1 MTDPKMRVGV
11 LSSSISRLS
20 GGLFYSVRALS
31 TGIAE
36 CGSEV
41 SVFSLDDAHSDEDI
55 LEWGELSVS
64 TSPVV
69 GPGAIGYSP
78 KLAASVREF
87 SPDVVHVHGLWQY
100 TSCVAHQE
108 YRKRGVPYVMSP
120 RGMLDPWA
128 VQNSGWKKK
137 IAAFLYE
144 SRNMRD
150 SMCMHALNR
159 SEALSIRGY
168 GLKQPI
174 CVLPN
179 GVNLPPVELL
189 EPERCEGGKKR
200 IVFIGRIHPKK
211 GIREMLD
218 AWARGWKEFRPLMDS
233 WELVIAGWD
242 DGGHLAA
249 LKEHAANLGILDSV
263 SFPGSVYGDDKVKL
277 LRSAEWFILP
287 SHSEGMP
294 MAVLEA
300 WSYGV
305 PAILTPACNLP
316 EGFSSGAA
324 VSIDPN
330 AGSIFEGLLQV
341 FETSIADRDAMGAA
355 ARTLVEDHFTWSQ
368 IAREMQGVY
377 EWMRGDAAAPACLFD

>member
-1 MTDPKMRVGV
+1 MKVAV
-11 LSSSISRLS
+11 LSSSISRLA

-31 TGIAE
+31 TGIAA

-41 SVFSLDDAHSDEDI
+41 SVFSLKDAHSEED
-55 LEWGELSVS
+55 LAGWGTLKVS
-64 TSPVV
+64 TSRVV
-69 GPGAIGYSP
+69 GPAAVGYSP
-78 KLAASVREF
+78 VLAASVKAF
-87 SPDVVHVHGLWQY
+87 APNVIHVHGLWQY
-100 TSCVAHQE
+100 TSCVAHQQFS
-108 YRKRGVPYVMSP
+108 KCGVPYVMSP

-128 VQNSGWKKK
+128 VGNSGLKKK
-137 IAAFLYE
+137 LAAFLYE
-144 SRNMRD
+144 SRNLKGAA
-150 SMCMHALNR
+150 CMHALNR
-159 SEALSIRGY
+159 SEALSIREY
-168 GLKQPI
+168 GLTQPI

-179 GVNLPPVELL
+179 GVNLPSAELL
-189 EPERCEGGKKR
+189 EPEKRKDEKKR
-200 IVFIGRIHPKK
+200 VVFIGRIHPKK
-211 GIREMLD
+211 GIRDMLD
-218 AWARGWKEFRPLMDS
+218 AWARVWQEFRPLMER

-305 PAILTPACNLP
+305 PAVLTPACNLP

-324 VSIDPN
+324 VSIDPHS
-330 AGSIFEGLLQV
+330 ASIFEGFLKVL
-341 FETSIADRDAMGAA
+341 EMPMAERNTMGAS

>member
-1 MTDPKMRVGV
+1 MKVAV
-11 LSSSISRLS
+11 LSSSISRLA

-69 GPGAIGYSP
+69 GPGAIGYSS
-78 KLAASVREF
+78 KLAASMREF
-87 SPDVVHVHGLWQY
+87 APDVIHVHGLWQY
-100 TSCVAHQE
+100 TSCVAHQQ
-108 YRKRGVPYVMSP
+108 YRKAGVPYVMSP

-128 VQNSGWKKK
+128 VGNSGLKKK
-137 IAAFLYE
+137 LAAFLYE
-144 SRNMRD
+144 SRNLKGAA
-150 SMCMHALNR
+150 CMHALNR
-159 SEALSIRGY
+159 SEALSIREY
-168 GLKQPI
+168 GLTQPI

-179 GVNLPPVELL
+179 GVNLPSAELL
-189 EPERCEGGKKR
+189 EPEKCESGKKR
-200 IVFIGRIHPKK
+200 VAFIGRIHPKK
-211 GIREMLD
+211 GIHEMLD
-218 AWARGWKEFRPLMDS
+218 AWARVRLEFRPLMED

-249 LKEHAANLGILDSV
+249 LKEHAANLGISDSV
-263 SFPGSVYGDDKVKL
+263 SFPGSVYGDDKVDL

-305 PAILTPACNLP
+305 PAVLTPACNLP
-316 EGFSSGAA
+316 EGFLSGAA
-324 VSIDPN
+324 VSIDSRSD
-330 AGSIFEGLLQV
+330 SIFEGFLKVL
-341 FETSIADRDAMGAA
+341 EMPMAERNAMGAS

>member
-1 MTDPKMRVGV
+1 MTDQKMKVAV
-11 LSSSISRLS
+11 LSSSISRLA

-36 CGSEV
+36 RGSEV
-41 SVFSLDDAHSDEDI
+41 SVFSLNDAHSDEDM
-55 LEWGELSVS
+55 LEWGGLSVS
-64 TSPVV
+64 TNPVV

-78 KLAASVREF
+78 RLASSVRQF
-87 SPDVVHVHGLWQY
+87 APDVIHVHGLWQY
-100 TSCVAHQE
+100 TSCVAYQE

-128 VQNSGWKKK
+128 VGNSGLKKK
-137 IAAFLYE
+137 LAAFVYE

-150 SMCMHALNR
+150 AACMHALNR
-159 SEALSIRGY
+159 SEALSIREY
-168 GLKQPI
+168 GLTQPI

-179 GVNLPPVELL
+179 GVNLPSVELL
-189 EPERCEGGKKR
+189 EPKQCEGAKTR

-211 GIREMLD
+211 GIHEMLD
-218 AWARGWKEFRPLMDS
+218 AWARVRQEFRALMED

-242 DGGHLAA
+242 DGGHLPA
-249 LKEHAANLGILDSV
+249 LKEHAANLGISDSV
-263 SFPGSVYGDDKVKL
+263 SFPGSVYGDDKVDL

-305 PAILTPACNLP
+305 PAVLTPACNLP

-324 VSIDPN
+324 VSIDPQ
-330 AGSIFEGLLQV
+330 ADSIFEGFLKVLEMPV
-341 FETSIADRDAMGAA
+341 AERNTMGAS

-368 IAREMQGVY
+368 ISKEMQGVY